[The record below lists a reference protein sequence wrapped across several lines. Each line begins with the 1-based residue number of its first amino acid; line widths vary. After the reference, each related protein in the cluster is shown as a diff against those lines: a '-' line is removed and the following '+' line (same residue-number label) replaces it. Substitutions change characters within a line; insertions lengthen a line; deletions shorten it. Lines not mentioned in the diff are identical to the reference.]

1 MAGATPAVPR
11 WVRGRRAG
19 SFVVVSTSPSATE
32 RAALHRARLLDGLAE
47 AVRAGRFAAVSVA
60 DVVRLARTSRRTFYE
75 HFASLEEC
83 YVELMRRENRRIITA
98 TAEAVDPTGSWD
110 TQIGQAVAAWARAA
124 VDDPALVRSWIREL
138 SSLPAGRE
146 LQRELLESFVDL
158 TRALAEHPG
167 IAASGVRPP
176 SRAATVVLLGGLRE
190 LLATSVEDGALDDP
204 AAVDE
209 LVRTATAA
217 SIALVA
223 AEI

>member
-1 MAGATPAVPR
+1 MT
-11 WVRGRRAG
+11 
-19 SFVVVSTSPSATE
+19 TTPSATE
-32 RAALHRARLLDGLAE
+32 RAASHRARLLDGLAD
-47 AVRAGRFAAVSVA
+47 AVRADRFAAVSVA

-83 YVELMRRENRRIITA
+83 YVELMRRENRRIIAA
-98 TAEAVDPTGSWD
+98 TAEAVDPAATWD
-110 TQIGQAVAAWARAA
+110 AQIGQAVAAWARAA
-124 VDDPALVRSWIREL
+124 VDDPLLVRSWIREL

-158 TRALAEHPG
+158 TSALAAHPG
-167 IAASGVRPP
+167 IAASGIRPP

-190 LLATSVEDGALDDP
+190 LLATSVEDGALEDP

-223 AEI
+223 AEL